1 MIIYFIIYDNVW
13 VSYIYS
19 VSEVQYMLEKTSLT
33 LISFLRRIDDTTL
46 NEKVQIEY
54 DMYENLFKINI
65 CL

>member
-1 MIIYFIIYDNVW
+1 MIIYFIIYNNVW

>member
-19 VSEVQYMLEKTSLT
+19 VSEVQYILEKTSLT